1 MWRSGFP
8 VTRNSQ
14 PDSAQLDP
22 VNHFW
27 QSFFNI
33 NFFFGWAFYCK
44 YCIVATLYLIKIVFW
59 YRNKTGLTA
68 VTETLSPRKTKTALL
83 YTKLEE
89 SFGFLG
95 PENLTLYVYIK
106 RELSAI
112 GLWLGQEHDKNPPY
126 GRLHSPRAAG
136 WWFSEF
142 HEQDL

>member
-1 MWRSGFP
+1 MW
-8 VTRNSQ
+8 
-14 PDSAQLDP
+14 L
-22 VNHFW
+22 H
-27 QSFFNI
+27 
-33 NFFFGWAFYCK
+33 
-44 YCIVATLYLIKIVFW
+44 CIKVLIKIVFW

-142 HEQDL
+142 HEQDLQYFIRLELIFFMFTSNSLQGQFKNYLSCRFIIFII